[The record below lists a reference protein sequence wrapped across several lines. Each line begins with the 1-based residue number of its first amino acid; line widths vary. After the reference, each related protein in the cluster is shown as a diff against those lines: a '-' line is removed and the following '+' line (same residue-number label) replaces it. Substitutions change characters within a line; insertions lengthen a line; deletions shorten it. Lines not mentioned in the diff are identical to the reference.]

1 MRDRALDNIL
11 NPPHEELHVA
21 NCSWHHDWN
30 VCDCGALDDMCAR
43 SSVEEQG
50 PSKPKV
56 AGSTP
61 AGRDLAV
68 HELLLAQEV
77 TQELLRHCSSQVY
90 LNIHNAF
97 ARALQT
103 YGVSGDAYK
112 REPSKN
118 LSM

>member
-1 MRDRALDNIL
+1 MLYRDFNNVDN
-11 NPPHEELHVA
+11 HTA
-21 NCSWHHDWN
+21 DCAWHSDWHA
-30 VCDCGALDDMCAR
+30 CDCGVFDEEISTR

-61 AGRDLAV
+61 AGCDLAV

-77 TQELLRHCSSQVY
+77 AQELLRHCSSQVR

-97 ARALQT
+97 SRALQS
-103 YGVSGDAYK
+103 YGVRGDAYK
-112 REPSKN
+112 KEPSKN